1 VTTAASTFARTAGPF
16 GSWLSVRH
24 SLRAEAALVLV
35 LYGLYELAR
44 GMVVG
49 NAAEAVRHPRQLV
62 ALERSTGLFFE
73 ERMQD
78 AAHAFPGLIDLLG
91 ISYLTFHLAVTV
103 VVLLWL
109 HRRRPAAF
117 PLVRTTLVLA
127 SGLALVGYLVYPTA
141 PPRQSGIG
149 ITDTVSGGHV
159 DLNSGLVSSLYNPHA
174 AVPSMHFGYALVV
187 GAAVAWVTRRRL
199 VQATAAFYPAFV
211 LLVIVATGNHFLP
224 DAFAGA
230 VVVGVAAS
238 VAHLLA
244 RPAADAAGLARFPER
259 KAPAQAPEPAGPGGR
274 RRLCERGQRDRR
286 PTPDEHGHSRGCRIA
301 KTWDHPDDALLHCA
315 CGTDRAT
322 SRLSETW
329 TSNPTRSLLANRC

>member
-1 VTTAASTFARTAGPF
+1 MSARTAGRL

-24 SLRAEAALVLV
+24 SLRAEAAVVLV

-49 NAAEAVRHPRQLV
+49 NAAEAVRHAGQLV
-62 ALERSTGLFFE
+62 TLERSTGLLIE

-78 AAHAFPGLIDLLG
+78 AAHAFPGLIDLLS

-141 PPRQSGIG
+141 PPRLSGIG
-149 ITDTVSGGHV
+149 ITDTVSGGHI
-159 DLNSGLVSSLYNPHA
+159 DLNSGLVSSLYNPYA
-174 AVPSMHFGYALVV
+174 AVPSMHIGYALVV
-187 GAAVAWVTRRRL
+187 AASLLRYGRGVAVRVVGAL
-199 VQATAAFYPAFV
+199 YPLFV
-211 LLVIVATGNHFLP
+211 LLVVVATGNHFLL
-224 DAFAGA
+224 DALAGA
-230 VVVGVAAS
+230 VVVGVAAG
-238 VAHLLA
+238 VALLLA

-259 KAPAQAPEPAGPGGR
+259 RAPAQAPEPAGPGGQG
-274 RRLCERGQRDRR
+274 LGGRGERDRR
-286 PTPDEHGHSRGCRIA
+286 PTPDEHGRSRGPRIEE
-301 KTWDHPDDALLHCA
+301 TWDHPEDALLHCA
-315 CGTDRAT
+315 CRTDRAASRVSETRT
-322 SRLSETW
+322 SRH
-329 TSNPTRSLLANRC
+329 TRTLLANRC